1 MANQCS
7 PLERSITQQ
16 EWEEAFALAERWQ
29 DIRTD
34 ESYGPQG
41 KNLGTLSRA
50 LLHLKVCY
58 EELLKN
64 AE

>member
-1 MANQCS
+1 MANLCTYTGSSISQAEWDRA
-7 PLERSITQQ
+7 LE
-16 EWEEAFALAERWQ
+16 LAERWK

-34 ESYGPQG
+34 ESYGPEG

-58 EELLKN
+58 EE
-64 AE
+64 ATTSD